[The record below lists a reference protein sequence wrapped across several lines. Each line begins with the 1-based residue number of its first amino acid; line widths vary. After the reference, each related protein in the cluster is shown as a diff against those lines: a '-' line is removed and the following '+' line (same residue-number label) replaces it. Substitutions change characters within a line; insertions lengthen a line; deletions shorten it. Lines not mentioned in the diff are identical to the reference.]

1 MGAALSLMGAVAL
14 PLGSGFA
21 VGLLTQRE
29 IKGWYAGLK
38 KPSWNPPNWLF
49 GPAWSVFY
57 TSMGVA
63 SWFVLK
69 QKDSRAVPL
78 SLYAAQLA
86 LNLAWT
92 PLFFK
97 QHALDVSLVDSVA
110 LLGVATAA
118 SVKMVFSLLG
128 VATAASVKMA
138 KEKPAVVW
146 PLMAPYLCWVTFAT
160 ALNVELLRLNPD
172 ETAIDYH
179 KVKKDVKESTE
190 KAKQRAKEDTAKVAA
205 AAKDASAKA
214 AEKAKEAGEVVA
226 AKTQQAAAKV
236 ADAASEVAQ
245 KARHDA
251 AELAAVTKEAF
262 SSSDAPSAPVAEQ

>member
-21 VGLLTQRE
+21 VGLLTQTE

-69 QKDSRAVPL
+69 QKGNPTLPL
-78 SLYAAQLA
+78 TLYATQLA

-118 SVKMVFSLLG
+118 SVKM
-128 VATAASVKMA
+128 AQQQPK
-138 KEKPAVVW
+138 VVW

-172 ETAIDYH
+172 ETAVDYH
-179 KVKKDVKESTE
+179 KVKKDVKD
-190 KAKQRAKEDTAKVAA
+190 ATAKATG
-205 AAKDASAKA
+205 
-214 AEKAKEAGEVVA
+214 KAKEAGSAVA
-226 AKTQQAAAKV
+226 AKAQETADKAS
-236 ADAASEVAQ
+236 DAASGAAN
-245 KARHDA
+245 KAKQGA
-251 AELAAVTKEAF
+251 AESEAATKKTF
-262 SSSDAPSAPVAEQ
+262 STSQAPSVVAGQ

>member
-21 VGLLTQRE
+21 VGLLTQSE

-118 SVKMVFSLLG
+118 SVKM
-128 VATAASVKMA
+128 A

-179 KVKKDVKESTE
+179 KVKKDVKETTE

-226 AKTQQAAAKV
+226 AKTQEAAAKV